1 MAPHRK
7 ERAIAEHNPYTIL
20 NLTGII
26 PVVSSLHG
34 GVFHFLK
41 RFQETLSQ
49 KLCVDIIFLCMN
61 L

>member
-7 ERAIAEHNPYTIL
+7 ERAIAEHNPYKIL

-34 GVFHFLK
+34 GIFHFLK
-41 RFQETLSQ
+41 RFHETL
-49 KLCVDIIFLCMN
+49 
-61 L
+61 